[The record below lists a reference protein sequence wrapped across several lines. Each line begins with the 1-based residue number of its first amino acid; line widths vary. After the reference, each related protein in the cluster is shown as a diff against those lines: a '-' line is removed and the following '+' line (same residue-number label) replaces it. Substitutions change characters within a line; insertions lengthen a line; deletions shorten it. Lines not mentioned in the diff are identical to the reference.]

1 MTPSEMIY
9 TVTTW
14 AIPLLLSIVVHE
26 VAHGYVAYW
35 LGDTT
40 AKDEKRLT
48 LNPLAHIDIVGTVIL
63 PVFLFFSKAPF
74 LIGWAKPVPVTYGN
88 LKNPNRDMGL
98 VALAGPVS
106 NILLAIVF
114 VLIGKVAVNFLEY
127 GSPSANWVM
136 ENVHNGVVF
145 SLVLAAFN
153 LIPILP
159 LDGGRILLS
168 LLPIKYAIKYQRY
181 EPYGMFIRLGLI
193 FIPTLLG
200 INLLGWSLGTLF
212 PYLYKLVMFFTP

>member
-181 EPYGMFIRLGLI
+181 EPYGMFILLGLI
-193 FIPTLLG
+193 FIPTLIG
-200 INLLGWSLGTLF
+200 INLLGWFLGTLF
-212 PYLYKLVMFFTP
+212 PYLYKLVMLFTP